1 MLFRSWSLIAKR
13 TSRLALAAEKAIKDH
28 EIPQLPYYVIGSD
41 VPIAGGMQ
49 EGEEIVSVSSEHDVE
64 ETMAETKKAFLQAGL
79 TDAWERVIAIVVRS
93 GVEFGDQTVFP
104 YQSEKT
110 RELSNFI
117 QKQPQMIYEAHSTDY
132 QTTDDL
138 KQMVKDHFAILKV
151 GPALTF
157 AFREAVFSLAFIE
170 HELNQI
176 GRISQP
182 SKLVEVLDNEMQADP
197 SFWIKY
203 YRGNENELKFAR
215 RFSLSDRSRYY
226 WKKPKVKNA
235 LELLLDNLSQQ
246 EIPCSLLSQYF
257 PGQDEIVKS
266 ERKYEL
272 PKFLI
277 INNINNVIKKYS
289 FACGEGVAI

>member
-1 MLFRSWSLIAKR
+1 M
-13 TSRLALAAEKAIKDH
+13 
-28 EIPQLPYYVIGSD
+28 
-41 VPIAGGMQ
+41 
-49 EGEEIVSVSSEHDVE
+49 
-64 ETMAETKKAFLQAGL
+64 
-79 TDAWERVIAIVVRS
+79 
-93 GVEFGDQTVFP
+93 FP